1 MNQIKISAAAAAAA
15 AAAAIAL
22 AMPACATGMA
32 ATDSWIGQDK
42 AKHLIAGAS
51 IGLTVGALADSWVA
65 GAAAGCVVGALKEV
79 SDMRSPAHTPSYKDA
94 AVTCIGAAAGAK
106 LGIILAPVPGGVFVG
121 KSWSF

>member
-1 MNQIKISAAAAAAA
+1 MIKI
-15 AAAAIAL
+15 AAAIITCAL
-22 AMPACATGMA
+22 SVPACAAGMTA
-32 ATDSWIGQDK
+32 ADSWAGPDK

-51 IGLTVGALADSWVA
+51 IGLTVGALADSWAA

-79 SDMRSPAHTPSYKDA
+79 NDMRSPTHTPSYKDA

-106 LGIILAPVPGGVFVG
+106 LGVILAPVPSGIFVG